1 MKEVRLILAGFGNV
15 GQALA
20 RLLIS
25 KEDHLRQMYGLE
37 LRVVAIATGS
47 HGIVHNAQGIDLAK
61 ALDAGD
67 LTALSTVD
75 SYSDSRALLKEVE
88 AEVLVESI
96 PVDYAS
102 GQPAIEYL
110 STAVERGMHAV
121 TANKGPVVYGLDV
134 LRELASENGRRFY
147 FESAVMDGAPVF
159 SMWRECLPCAK
170 LVSFRGILNSTTN
183 YVLTRMEQG
192 KSQAEAVREA
202 QQIGVAE
209 TDPSGDLEG
218 WDAAVKVAAL
228 VAVLMEIDL
237 GIDGVDRKGIED
249 LALEDIQAVEQGQRW
264 KLVCSA
270 AHDGAEVRAKVAP
283 KLIGIEDP
291 LYNVMGTTSAVT
303 FESDVLGPLTLVE
316 NNPGPDTTA
325 YGLMADVLNAVQER

>member
-15 GQALA
+15 GKALA

-25 KEDHLRQMYGLE
+25 KEDYLRQKFGLE

-47 HGIVHNAQGIDLAK
+47 HGIVHNEQGIDLAQ
-61 ALDAGD
+61 ALDASD
-67 LTALSTVD
+67 LSALLTGD
-75 SYSDSRALLKEVE
+75 SYSDPTALLREIE

-110 STAVERGMHAV
+110 YIALERGLHAV
-121 TANKGPVVYGLDV
+121 TANKGPVVHGLDV
-134 LRELASENGRRFY
+134 LRELASKKGRRFY

-159 SMWRECLPCAK
+159 SMWRECLPGAK

-202 QQIGVAE
+202 QKIGVAE

-237 GIDGVDRKGIED
+237 GIDAVDRKGIED
-249 LALEDIQAVEQGQRW
+249 LALEDIQAAEQGQRW

-270 AHDGAEVRAKVAP
+270 AHDGTAVRAKVAP
-283 KLIGIEDP
+283 ELIGVEDP

-303 FESDVLGPLTLVE
+303 FESDVLGALTLME
-316 NNPGPDTTA
+316 NDPGPHTTA